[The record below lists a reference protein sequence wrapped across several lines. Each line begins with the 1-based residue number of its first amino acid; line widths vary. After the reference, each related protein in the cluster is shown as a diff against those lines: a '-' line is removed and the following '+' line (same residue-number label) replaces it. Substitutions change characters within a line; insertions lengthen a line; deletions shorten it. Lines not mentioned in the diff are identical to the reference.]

1 MYHDVHVNMNN
12 TIGLPVSSV
21 LYEQEMNLHLDTEK
35 ELAVVANG
43 SKLYT
48 KEIRNHIKDKPYDKP
63 YTKYCVPHI
72 ASVSFQAIPQM

>member
-1 MYHDVHVNMNN
+1 
-12 TIGLPVSSV
+12 
-21 LYEQEMNLHLDTEK
+21 MNLHLDTEK
-35 ELAVVANG
+35 ELAVAANG

-63 YTKYCVPHI
+63 YTYKPYTKYCVPHI